1 MAKTDTQH
9 NAAIDANKY
18 PTLTVTSGTPGTADT
33 TGTADIVRVGGN
45 PATGAMYVQDLS
57 GASGTTNVSVVNG
70 TINRL
75 HDAGT
80 LGSIANVG
88 VIHTAGTVSALPDL
102 PGGTVDLVTRI
113 GNIGTIESGTVTT
126 TLALNSGTIT
136 TIAAGTQNTLG
147 TVGVV
152 NNLVTGTI
160 AALTAM
166 SVGTVGGKAASG
178 AAAVANPIL
187 MAGTDAGGTVY
198 APLVTS
204 AGVLSTSAS
213 LALNTGTI
221 TTIAAGTQNTLGTV
235 GTVIGQGTLSNVGSV
250 NTITTVSNLTNGT
263 VRVSVGTIVVGTMVG
278 QQANAGSLT
287 TNPISVAGTDAGGTL
302 YAFLTDT
309 AGHSKTDVITGTL
322 QAAGTVTGVGV
333 VTSITNVVAGTLL
346 NSGTTTGVGVVSN
359 LTNGSINI
367 LTGTIQSSGTTTGV
381 GVVSGLTTGT
391 VTTIV
396 AGTQNT
402 LGTVGIVNSL
412 LSQTAG
418 TLNTLGTV
426 GVLNS
431 QAAGTQ
437 QTLGTV
443 GVVNNI
449 VTGTLAAITSVTN
462 LAAGTI
468 QLNQKPINLGTPFT
482 TYGTTNAAVWGTII
496 AASGAGTKQYVENVD
511 IVVHSGTVDVAIT
524 NIGVGG
530 STGAGV
536 MARGQ
541 FPPGGGL
548 QRSFFP
554 PVASG
559 TNGTLSYWL
568 GGAGTVSIDIV
579 YWQGV

>member
-126 TLALNSGTIT
+126 TLALN
-136 TIAAGTQNTLG
+136 
-147 TVGVV
+147 
-152 NNLVTGTI
+152 
-160 AALTAM
+160 
-166 SVGTVGGKAASG
+166 
-178 AAAVANPIL
+178 
-187 MAGTDAGGTVY
+187 
-198 APLVTS
+198 
-204 AGVLSTSAS
+204 
-213 LALNTGTI
+213 TGTI

-322 QAAGTVTGVGV
+322 
-333 VTSITNVVAGTLL
+333 
-346 NSGTTTGVGVVSN
+346 
-359 LTNGSINI
+359 
-367 LTGTIQSSGTTTGV
+367 
-381 GVVSGLTTGT
+381 
-391 VTTIV
+391 
-396 AGTQNT
+396 
-402 LGTVGIVNSL
+402 
-412 LSQTAG
+412 
-418 TLNTLGTV
+418 
-426 GVLNS
+426 
-431 QAAGTQ
+431 
-437 QTLGTV
+437 
-443 GVVNNI
+443 
-449 VTGTLAAITSVTN
+449 AAITSVTN

-541 FPPGGGL
+541 FPAGGG
-548 QRSFFP
+548 
-554 PVASG
+554 
-559 TNGTLSYWL
+559 
-568 GGAGTVSIDIV
+568 I
-579 YWQGV
+579 